1 MMVDHLARKTDE
13 WKVELKVVQRVAMLV
28 EQKVERWVE
37 LMDLQL
43 VGS

>member
-1 MMVDHLARKTDE
+1 MVDHLARKTDE